1 MLNPFYW
8 YSVIWTTVLFLYN
21 CGWSDYNK
29 PLKTDLMIF
38 LTISILIS
46 FACGYINR
54 ESFQYRELNISPNE
68 KNNYT
73 WIILLVGLIEFF
85 YAKNIPVVSILRG
98 SRSYGDFQGI
108 PLVHTFLENAIIFY
122 SACRYYCF
130 LETQKKKYL
139 REVVMI
145 LSIIVLMFHKGSLL
159 FCIFALGNLTVAKIL
174 KKNIF
179 TIRTAIKIGVVMFLV
194 LYLNGVLSN
203 LRTGYGWNDNH
214 VIFFA
219 GAINSSWPKFLPMQ
233 LAWAYSYITSPL
245 ANLNLTSSV
254 YNGSIDFIRLIVT
267 TVPIFIAKR
276 LFPQY
281 MIDGINEVVLHSN
294 ILNAS
299 TGYVESYVTAGIF
312 GVFYF
317 YLTFIVVLLVFTTK
331 LKKNKYDY
339 SSPIASILSMIS
351 AFLFFYNTLTT
362 AATSLLIYYMLF
374 SMLLN
379 NKVFTFNKHY

>member
-139 REVVMI
+139 REVVII

-159 FCIFALGNLTVAKIL
+159 FCIFAMGNLTVAKIL
-174 KKNIF
+174 KKKIF
-179 TIRTAIKIGVVMFLV
+179 SR
-194 LYLNGVLSN
+194 SEQ
-203 LRTGYGWNDNH
+203 
-214 VIFFA
+214 
-219 GAINSSWPKFLPMQ
+219 P
-233 LAWAYSYITSPL
+233 
-245 ANLNLTSSV
+245 
-254 YNGSIDFIRLIVT
+254 
-267 TVPIFIAKR
+267 
-276 LFPQY
+276 
-281 MIDGINEVVLHSN
+281 
-294 ILNAS
+294 
-299 TGYVESYVTAGIF
+299 
-312 GVFYF
+312 
-317 YLTFIVVLLVFTTK
+317 
-331 LKKNKYDY
+331 
-339 SSPIASILSMIS
+339 
-351 AFLFFYNTLTT
+351 
-362 AATSLLIYYMLF
+362 
-374 SMLLN
+374 
-379 NKVFTFNKHY
+379 